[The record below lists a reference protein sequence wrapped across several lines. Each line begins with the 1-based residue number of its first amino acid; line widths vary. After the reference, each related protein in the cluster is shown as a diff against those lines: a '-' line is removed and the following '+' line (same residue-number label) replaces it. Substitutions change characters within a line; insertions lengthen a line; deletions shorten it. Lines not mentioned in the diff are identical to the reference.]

1 MQPDGVRLLCVDD
14 DQGLVEL
21 LRYAFEREGFAV
33 QTAYTAREAMRLL
46 RARLPDL
53 VILDVNMPS
62 MNGLQMLSWLRTFS
76 RIPVIL
82 LTGRGQE
89 DDIIAGFG
97 LGADDYVAKPC
108 SIEVLATRVKAVL
121 RRTRPHARPAATAGY
136 RIHGALFTPAK
147 QEIVRDDVRIKLT
160 PTESRILHLLLLHE
174 GRTLSV
180 PYILRHIQRYDAA
193 SQPSVVKTHIRNL
206 RTKLGRLAP
215 GAQPIRTVRG
225 IGYAMWPSEGM
236 SQQLPLDA

>member
-21 LRYAFEREGFAV
+21 LRYAFEREGFVV
-33 QTAYTAREAMRLL
+33 QTAHTARDAMRLL
-46 RARLPDL
+46 RAGLPDL

-76 RIPVIL
+76 RIPVVL

-121 RRTRPHARPAATAGY
+121 RRTRPQTRPAATAGY
-136 RIHGALFTPAK
+136 RIHGAIFMPAK
-147 QEIVRDDVRIKLT
+147 QEIVGDDVRIKLT

-180 PYILRHIQRYDAA
+180 AYILRHIQRYDAA

-206 RTKLGRLAP
+206 RTKLGRLPQGAP
-215 GAQPIRTVRG
+215 SIRTVRG
-225 IGYAMWPSEGM
+225 VGYAVWPSEGM